1 MKMKKTY
8 ERPATAVTHVE
19 LESPICTG
27 STNFTGPEG
36 MDGVHVSGQNVITP
50 GKDGDNNTLNDFT
63 STEWGINQNVNQ

>member
-8 ERPATAVTHVE
+8 ERPATAVTHIE

-36 MDGVHVSGQNVITP
+36 TNGVHVSGQNVITP
-50 GKDGDNNTLNDFT
+50 GKEGNDVLNDFT
-63 STEWGINQNVNQ
+63 TTEWGINQNVNQ

>member
-27 STNFTGPEG
+27 SPNITAESPNGVGIQEQDVNTEFTG
-36 MDGVHVSGQNVITP
+36 S
-50 GKDGDNNTLNDFT
+50 NNFGSPDDH
-63 STEWGINQNVNQ
+63 WD